1 MKISVFG
8 TGYVGLV
15 SGVCFAEM
23 GNTVIGVDVDEK
35 KIASLKDGV
44 SPIYEPGL
52 DQLLQSNYKSGRID
66 FTTNAKDAINNT
78 DIIFIAVGTPPF
90 EDGSADLKY
99 VLKVAETIAEHMNSY
114 KLIVT
119 KSTVPVGTYKKVK
132 SMIEKT
138 LKKRNISLAFD
149 VASNPEFLRE
159 GCAIDDCM
167 KTSRVVV
174 GVETQKAKEILKKL
188 YEPFLRSG
196 NPFLAMDPASSEMT
210 KYAANAML
218 ATKISLMN
226 EFSRLCEKVGA
237 DIDMVRHGIGAD
249 HRIGPYS
256 IYAGI
261 GYGGSC
267 FPKDVMAL
275 IKIGT
280 DLDENLQILTA
291 VEKTN
296 ALQRRSFIQKI
307 ASKYKN
313 LSGLCFTLWGVAFK
327 PGTDDIRE
335 APAIDIISF
344 LLKSGATVRC
354 FDPAASEN
362 TLDYFKNE
370 KNLSF
375 FPDQYE
381 ALDNSVALIIP
392 TEWKSFRNPDFNL
405 IKSKLKSAVIFD
417 GRNIYKNSDMKD
429 LGIEYYSIGRPHY
442 QPTDL
447 G

>member
-23 GNTVIGVDVDEK
+23 GNSVIGVDIDEN
-35 KIASLKDGV
+35 KINSLKEGV

-52 DQLLQSNYKSGRID
+52 DQLLHSNYKSGRLD
-66 FTTNAKDAINNT
+66 FTTDAKKAINNT

-99 VLKVAETIAEHMNSY
+99 VLKVAETIAKHMTSY

-119 KSTVPVGTYKKVK
+119 KSTVPVGTFKKVK
-132 SMIEKT
+132 STLEKV
-138 LKKRNISLAFD
+138 LKSRNISVPFD

-167 KTSRVVV
+167 KANRIVV
-174 GVETQKAKEILKKL
+174 GVESEKASDMLKKL

-196 NPFLAMDPASSEMT
+196 NPFIIMDPASSEMT

-226 EFSRLCEKVGA
+226 EFSRICEKVGA
-237 DIDMVRHGIGAD
+237 NIDMVRHGIGTD

-256 IYAGI
+256 IYPGI

-267 FPKDVMAL
+267 FPKDVTAL
-275 IKIGT
+275 IKIGQ

-296 ALQRRSFIQKI
+296 ALQRQKFIQKI
-307 ASKYKN
+307 AAKFKN
-313 LSGLCFTLWGVAFK
+313 LAGMNFTIWGVAFK

-344 LLKSGATVRC
+344 LLKSGAKVSC
-354 FDPAASEN
+354 FDLAAASN
-362 TLDYFKNE
+362 TITHFNNE

-375 FPDQYE
+375 YPDQYE
-381 ALDNSVALIIP
+381 ALNNSDALIIP
-392 TEWKSFRNPDFNL
+392 TEWKSFRNPDFNI
-405 IKSKLKSAVIFD
+405 IKSKLKTAIIFD
-417 GRNIYKNSDMKD
+417 GRNIYKTHEMKN
-429 LGIEYYSIGRPHY
+429 LGIEYYSIGR
-442 QPTDL
+442 